1 MTIRRRAAAIGAV
14 VVGLAALAACDKP
27 TPLAYIT
34 SGTHSVHTDAKG
46 KCYNDGDQI
55 SRQQVLDCIK
65 QKADTTITVHS
76 GERIR
81 FGADP
86 KIADK
91 GWYLVLNQ
99 QPVTDPTKDTYRSF
113 QADQFF
119 QVDQNTGQRSKKVSI
134 SIVEGSLLKNRH
146 YGVWNFTVKL
156 SE

>member
-14 VVGLAALAACDKP
+14 AVGLAALAACDKP

-34 SGTHSVHTDAKG
+34 SGTHSVHTEAKG
-46 KCYNDGDQI
+46 SCYNDGDQI
-55 SRQQVLDCIK
+55 SRQQVLACIK
-65 QKADTTITVHS
+65 KQAGTTITVHS

-99 QPVTDPTKDTYRSF
+99 QPVTDPTGDTYRSF

-119 QVDQNTGQRSKKVSI
+119 QVNQTTGRRSKTAQI
-134 SIVEGSLLKNRH
+134 SIVEGSLLKDRH

-156 SE
+156 DE

>member
-14 VVGLAALAACDKP
+14 AVGLAALAACDKP

-46 KCYNDGDQI
+46 KCYNDGDEIASQ
-55 SRQQVLDCIK
+55 RVLACIR

-91 GWYLVLNQ
+91 GWYLVLDQ

-119 QVDQNTGQRSKKVSI
+119 QVNQQTGKRSKKVQV
-134 SIVEGSLLKNRH
+134 SIVEGSLAKDQH
-146 YGVWNFTVKL
+146 FGVWNFAVKL
-156 SE
+156 DE